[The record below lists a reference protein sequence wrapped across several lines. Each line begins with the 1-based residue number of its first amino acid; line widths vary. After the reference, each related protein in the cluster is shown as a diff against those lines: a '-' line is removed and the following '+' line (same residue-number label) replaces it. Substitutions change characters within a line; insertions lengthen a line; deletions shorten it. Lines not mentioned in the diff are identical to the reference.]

1 MHQLFHDDPRDGRD
15 IVSPAD
21 PPVCR
26 TFLIH
31 ENGRRYSINVA
42 VMVPR
47 RRFHGFA
54 CDRNRAEIVAHARS
68 HAVRSSIRL
77 LLLLLLLLLPSSS
90 EEKNFRWYQMR
101 PVRSK
106 FNVVCEGLPS
116 VGDGSSA
123 FSRSIAK
130 LSKLSNRPQR
140 MHNAKVTN
148 EERMRRQERER
159 ERERKRGGETIERQH
174 EPRYEYR
181 CKFLERIIFHV
192 RVVTS

>member
-1 MHQLFHDDPRDGRD
+1 MCVYTACIDLIASSRFNGFRASRWHPMHQLFHDDPRDGRD
-15 IVSPAD
+15 TVSAAD

-26 TFLIH
+26 TFLIR

-47 RRFHGFA
+47 RWFHRGFVH
-54 CDRNRAEIVAHARS
+54 DRNRAETVVRARS
-68 HAVRSSIRL
+68 HAVRSNIR
-77 LLLLLLLLLPSSS
+77 LLLLLLLLLPSS
-90 EEKNFRWYQMR
+90 EGKNFRRYQMR
-101 PVRSK
+101 PARSK
-106 FNVVCEGLPS
+106 FNVVCEGFPS

-148 EERMRRQERER
+148 EERKRERER
-159 ERERKRGGETIERQH
+159 EREGRR
-174 EPRYEYR
+174 
-181 CKFLERIIFHV
+181 
-192 RVVTS
+192 